1 MLGVESVAHYAAEW
15 KRCRNI
21 LKKEL
26 GEVIVIPLLHLS
38 PVGIADRTILRSMID
53 LASWYDDLEEVELK
67 LIRNTRMNFMEV
79 HLGRTERGPGWAD
92 THMNSRMPVSL
103 AADSTGTTAFVTG
116 DWGRRPEQIPPLKEH
131 GERHWFGLLIGEI
144 NREMRLG
151 LDVNVSY
158 ARTLAAVRRTRDDV
172 GPIAAVAIGASNA
185 ARTATALRKKGVK
198 VVSLAK
204 AGWKISEDTVAYKAN
219 ELSQRADQDEIL
231 VLQCLD
237 SNCFYVLE
245 KSGAMAMPC
254 RGDDGLVHIQGKVV
268 VARGLQLENLL
279 ELLGPLLR
287 ERAGKLTILVCPSVR
302 FLEACCHAHDSLSQ
316 EARKVEG
323 ERQLRELGSLRRE
336 VRSWLVRHDF
346 HDVVLADPLEA
357 AGAAKSV
364 EKARELMYDAVHM
377 KPAGYAALA
386 GKIRELAQQWM
397 MAKKRKGEA
406 IAQPAGKRAKLEP
419 TSGSGSGPGGPSGS
433 ASGKKKGGPYLLRS
447 GPKGGEGAGTSAR
460 R

>member
-1 MLGVESVAHYAAEW
+1 MLGSAVMLGIESVAHYAAEW

-21 LKKEL
+21 LKSEL
-26 GEVIVIPLLHLS
+26 GDVIVIPLLHLS
-38 PVGIADRTILRSMID
+38 PVGIEDRTILRAMID

-67 LIRNTRMNFMEV
+67 LIRNTRMNFLEV
-79 HLGRTERGPGWAD
+79 NLARLERGPGWAD
-92 THMNSRMPVSL
+92 THINSRMPVSL
-103 AADSTGTTAFVTG
+103 SADSTGTTAYVTG
-116 DWGRRPEQIPPLKEH
+116 DWGRLPERIDPLTEH

-151 LDVNVSY
+151 LDSNVSF
-158 ARTLAAVRRTRDDV
+158 ARTLAALKRTREDV
-172 GPIAAVAIGASNA
+172 GPIAAVTVGASNA
-185 ARTATALRKKGVK
+185 ARTATALRKKGISVTN
-198 VVSLAK
+198 LGK
-204 AGWKISEDTVAYKAN
+204 ASWKISEDSVAYMEN
-219 ELSQRADQDEIL
+219 ELSQRAALDEIL

-268 VARGLQLENLL
+268 VARGLQIENLL

-287 ERAGKLTILVCPSVR
+287 EREGKLTILVCPSVR
-302 FLEACCHAHDSLSQ
+302 FLEACCHSHEALSQ
-316 EARKVEG
+316 EARIAEG

-336 VRSWLVRHDF
+336 VRTWLVRHGF
-346 HDVVLADPLEA
+346 HDVLLADPLEA

-364 EKARELMYDAVHM
+364 ERARELMYDAVHM

-386 GKIRELAQQWM
+386 GRIRELTQQWLF
-397 MAKKRKGEA
+397 ARKRKGDPMVE
-406 IAQPAGKRAKLEP
+406 PAGKRAKTDP
-419 TSGSGSGPGGPSGS
+419 DAG
-433 ASGKKKGGPYLLRS
+433 ASGCKGGAKKGGPRPLR
-447 GPKGGEGAGTSAR
+447 GDPKAGKGAGTATR

>member
-1 MLGVESVAHYAAEW
+1 VALYAAEW

-67 LIRNTRMNFMEV
+67 LIRNTRLNFMEV
-79 HLGRTERGPGWAD
+79 NLARMERGPGWAD
-92 THMNSRMPVSL
+92 THINSRMPVSL
-103 AADSTGTTAFVTG
+103 AADSTGTTAYVTG
-116 DWGRRPEQIPPLKEH
+116 DWGRRPEQIAPLSEH

-151 LDVNVSY
+151 LDTNVSF
-158 ARTLAAVRRTRDDV
+158 ARTLAAVKRTRDDV
-172 GPIAAVAIGASNA
+172 GPIAAVAVGASNA
-185 ARTATALRKKGVK
+185 ARTATALRKKGIRVA
-198 VVSLAK
+198 SLAK
-204 AGWKISEDTVAYKAN
+204 AGWKISEDTVAYMAN
-219 ELSQRADQDEIL
+219 ELSQRVAVDEIL

-287 ERAGKLTILVCPSVR
+287 EREGKLTILVCPSVR
-302 FLEACCHAHDSLSQ
+302 FLEACCQAHDTLSQ
-316 EARKVEG
+316 EARQAEG

-336 VRSWLVRHDF
+336 VKTWLVRNGF

-357 AGAAKSV
+357 AGAVKSV
-364 EKARELMYDAVHM
+364 PKARELMYDAVHM

-386 GKIRELAQQWM
+386 GRIRELIQQWLVE
-397 MAKKRKGEA
+397 KQRKGGA
-406 IAQPAGKRAKLEP
+406 IEQPAGKRTKLEP
-419 TSGSGSGPGGPSGS
+419 ASGGGIGPGGSRGGTSGNKKS
-433 ASGKKKGGPYLLRS
+433 GPNPLRSGKKGG
-447 GPKGGEGAGTSAR
+447 GGAGTSAKR
-460 R
+460 